1 MEGQQKSAAER
12 LANLADTLTISLN
25 GFVTKQLDSISN
37 MGSTFISFVD
47 ETLHLLKK
55 SKDDYEE
62 RLKQEIEVEKLS
74 ASASEEEHK
83 LNAQLARAR
92 SQLDALK
99 EQYSVMQDEYKKAL
113 AEFEEERRIAFE
125 ALPASQKTHVKEDL
139 EWRLRNY
146 ESMLRMKIEQ
156 HDENTIT
163 VIFWGL
169 NPADESQQYS
179 FKLITKD
186 NGEIIIE
193 DPTIEIANLDLFLSD
208 AKITGNIPLLIRR
221 IRLSFL
227 QLAECEDSESVTHE

>member
-1 MEGQQKSAAER
+1 MEDEQKSAAER
-12 LANLADTLTISLN
+12 LVSLADTLTISLN
-25 GFVTKQLDSISN
+25 TFVTKNLDAISN

-62 RLKQEIEVEKLS
+62 RLKQELEVEKLS
-74 ASASEEEHK
+74 TSASEEEQK

-92 SQLDALK
+92 TQLDTLK
-99 EQYSVMQDEYKKAL
+99 QQYSIMQEEYRKAL
-113 AEFEEERRIAFE
+113 ADFEEERRVAFE
-125 ALPASQKTHVKEDL
+125 ALPATQKAHVKEDL

-156 HDENTIT
+156 RDENSII

-179 FKLITKD
+179 FRLITRED
-186 NGEIIIE
+186 GEIIIE

-227 QLAECEDSESVTHE
+227 QLAECEDSESVTQD

>member
-1 MEGQQKSAAER
+1 MEDRQKSAAER
-12 LANLADTLTISLN
+12 LADLADTLTISLN
-25 GFVTKQLDSISN
+25 GFVTKQLDNISN
-37 MGSTFISFVD
+37 MGSSFVSFVD

-74 ASASEEEHK
+74 VYASEEEQK
-83 LNAQLARAR
+83 LNTQLTQARA
-92 SQLDALK
+92 QLDALK
-99 EQYSVMQDEYKKAL
+99 EQYSIMQGEYQKAL
-113 AEFEEERRIAFE
+113 EDFEKEKRIAFE

-139 EWRLRNY
+139 EWRLQNY
-146 ESMLRMKIEQ
+146 ESMLRMKLKQ

-169 NPADESQQYS
+169 NPTDESQQYS
-179 FKLITKD
+179 FKLITND
-186 NGEIIIE
+186 SGEIMIE
-193 DPTIEIANLDLFLSD
+193 DPTTEIANLDLFLSD

-227 QLAECEDSESVTHE
+227 QLAECEDSEPMSHD